1 MNLNEVNPARR
12 CPQCR
17 HSMFVAEKGSD
28 SSGEYEIYKCA
39 ICDAKPVAGSE
50 ILKTVVNEAL
60 QVRPDSVPYQ
70 ALRLDI
76 GCGKNKQPGFVGV
89 DAIAFDGVDIV
100 GDVRGERWCFN
111 SIPDELKGRFI
122 ETPFETMIPDPSLH
136 SYFQLP
142 DNSVDEIH
150 TSHFVEHL
158 TRDEWIPF
166 FNEAYR
172 VLKVSSL
179 MRVIVPHF
187 SHSCAWGDPTH
198 KSFCSEWMA
207 YYLNKGWRD
216 VNGPHT
222 GYTCDFDYTV
232 AGTWDEWL
240 SVRNME
246 VKTFAMTRYVNSY
259 RDLILNLTKRPP
271 PPPAG

>member
-1 MNLNEVNPARR
+1 MNLNEVNPSRR

-17 HSMFVAEKGSD
+17 NPMFVAEKGSD
-28 SSGEYEIYKCA
+28 SSGEYEIYKCST
-39 ICDAKPVAGSE
+39 CDVKPVGSAVLQE
-50 ILKTVVNEAL
+50 AMKGAL
-60 QVRPDSVPYQ
+60 QPVPIEI
-70 ALRLDI
+70 LRLDI

-100 GDVRGERWCFN
+100 GDVRGLTWKFKTVPKEIMGSFN
-111 SIPDELKGRFI
+111 EKLSDLSVGTSDFPSV
-122 ETPFETMIPDPSLH
+122 FE
-136 SYFQLP
+136 LP

-158 TRDEWIPF
+158 SREEWVPF
-166 FNEAYR
+166 FNEAHR
-172 VLKVSSL
+172 VLKVGSL

-222 GYTCDFDYTV
+222 GYTCDFDYAV